1 MGKHKSGSAWGEA
14 DGDEEDESVCSLNSI
29 LALGETPSLR
39 AILDDFW
46 ARKRAWPQV
55 KAAIMADRDRRDLA
69 IADGT
74 WEPPNTAKPKPTFV
88 MPTFWRKKTKQT
100 GR

>member
-1 MGKHKSGSAWGEA
+1 MGKHKSAGAWGES
-14 DGDEEDESVCSLNSI
+14 DGDEEDKSTFSLNSI

-55 KAAIMADRDRRDLA
+55 KASIMADRDRRNLA

-74 WEPPNTAKPKPTFV
+74 SKPPNTAKPKPIFV